1 MSNLIENYF
10 EDTQVITESSNDKK
24 FWYIEGIFAQ
34 ANKVNRNR
42 RIYPKEVLKESMDEY
57 INDYVSTSRAIGE
70 LSHPQN
76 SGVNPD
82 RASHLILTLR
92 EDGDNYI
99 GRARVLNTPCGKIVQ
114 GLLEGGV
121 KIGVSTRADGR
132 VQKNSSGIDE
142 VQKGLKMATVDI
154 VVNPSGPDCWMD
166 SIMESE
172 VEWDVSDPDSVFIM
186 GLKEEISLANRRKLQ
201 EAKIETLRK
210 FLNYIKG

>member
-1 MSNLIENYF
+1 MSMNLIEHVF
-10 EDTQVITESSNDKK
+10 EDTQVITESRDDQK

-34 ANKVNRNR
+34 ANKINRNR
-42 RIYPKEVLKESMDEY
+42 RVYPKEVLKESMDEY
-57 INDYVSTSRAIGE
+57 IKNYVAGSRAIGE

-82 RASHLILTLR
+82 RASHLILSLK

-132 VQKNSSGIDE
+132 V
-142 VQKGLKMATVDI
+142 
-154 VVNPSGPDCWMD
+154 
-166 SIMESE
+166 
-172 VEWDVSDPDSVFIM
+172 
-186 GLKEEISLANRRKLQ
+186 
-201 EAKIETLRK
+201 
-210 FLNYIKG
+210 